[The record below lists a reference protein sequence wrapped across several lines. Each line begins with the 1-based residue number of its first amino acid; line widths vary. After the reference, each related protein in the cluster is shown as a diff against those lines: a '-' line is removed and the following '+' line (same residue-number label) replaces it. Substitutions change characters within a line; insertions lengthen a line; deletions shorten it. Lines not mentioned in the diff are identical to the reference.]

1 MRDFPSLKVLDRFQ
15 PLFRRFGVDYEVMRK
30 ILQVKFIMDRRRVP
44 TVLSQSNN
52 ETKKEM
58 KEKNHFLS
66 SLWVYV
72 LFGLFLIP
80 FIIMGDN
87 FLFQMSLV
95 YGLIMFF
102 LMTAMIS
109 DFSTVLL
116 DIRDNN
122 ILYPKPIERKTI
134 SAAKFVHIVIY
145 LSLLTAALAG
155 PGLIV
160 GLLRHGIVFFLVGL
174 LNLIL
179 IELLVIAL
187 TALIYMLILK
197 FFDGEKLKDIINYV
211 QIGLTLTI
219 MIGYQIL
226 IRSFEIVDLFVQLE
240 PAWWQ
245 IFVFPIWYGVMTE
258 LAINGGANSFFFL
271 LAGLGIIVPLL
282 AIWSYVK
289 LTPTF
294 ERNLQ
299 KLAHHGKARKEKRSK
314 IRDSL
319 LKFISPASEERAFY
333 RFAGIMFRNE
343 REFKL
348 RVYPSLGFS
357 VLFPII
363 FLFTNMDGYSWEA
376 ILDAGKGK
384 AYLNIYFSFIM
395 IPGIISSLQYSGK
408 YKGAWIYK
416 AAPITSLKPVFSGT
430 MKAFIVNLYLPV
442 YGLLAVIFLALG
454 GVRIIPDLIVIFI
467 NAILC
472 SLICFVI
479 LEKAVPFSRPIGT
492 YKQGSAITIFMLMF
506 LIGLFVAVHFAS
518 TFIPYGVYI
527 YLAVSVLAVMIMWR
541 KIFNVSW
548 DKVQ

>member
-1 MRDFPSLKVLDRFQ
+1 
-15 PLFRRFGVDYEVMRK
+15 
-30 ILQVKFIMDRRRVP
+30 MDRRRVP

-187 TALIYMLILK
+187 TALIYMLI
-197 FFDGEKLKDIINYV
+197 
-211 QIGLTLTI
+211 
-219 MIGYQIL
+219 
-226 IRSFEIVDLFVQLE
+226 
-240 PAWWQ
+240 
-245 IFVFPIWYGVMTE
+245 
-258 LAINGGANSFFFL
+258 
-271 LAGLGIIVPLL
+271 
-282 AIWSYVK
+282 
-289 LTPTF
+289 
-294 ERNLQ
+294 
-299 KLAHHGKARKEKRSK
+299 
-314 IRDSL
+314 
-319 LKFISPASEERAFY
+319 
-333 RFAGIMFRNE
+333 
-343 REFKL
+343 
-348 RVYPSLGFS
+348 
-357 VLFPII
+357 
-363 FLFTNMDGYSWEA
+363 
-376 ILDAGKGK
+376 
-384 AYLNIYFSFIM
+384 
-395 IPGIISSLQYSGK
+395 
-408 YKGAWIYK
+408 
-416 AAPITSLKPVFSGT
+416 
-430 MKAFIVNLYLPV
+430 
-442 YGLLAVIFLALG
+442 
-454 GVRIIPDLIVIFI
+454 
-467 NAILC
+467 
-472 SLICFVI
+472 
-479 LEKAVPFSRPIGT
+479 
-492 YKQGSAITIFMLMF
+492 
-506 LIGLFVAVHFAS
+506 
-518 TFIPYGVYI
+518 
-527 YLAVSVLAVMIMWR
+527 
-541 KIFNVSW
+541 
-548 DKVQ
+548 